1 MVKHAKF
8 LQVPPRY
15 FMGDTMFSSRCSFI
29 FNQSSDQIA
38 SWDLGFY
45 LQSGPELDVEP
56 DWIMICSMA
65 LDGQHLMSAKPTMLC
80 CIMH

>member
-1 MVKHAKF
+1 MAN
-8 LQVPPRY
+8 
-15 FMGDTMFSSRCSFI
+15 TMFSSGCSFI

-38 SWDLGFY
+38 SWDVGFY
-45 LQSGPELDVEP
+45 LQSLGPELDVH
-56 DWIMICSMA
+56 DWTMICSMA